1 MKRARAWFAGIAALA
16 ALGLGTDEARA
27 TTFCVPSFTV
37 ACPNANGNV
46 AVADLEEAM
55 SLKGFDGEADEV
67 IVAGGTYTEDS
78 DYEPPAGSTGTFQV
92 TGADPLTISGAGIGV
107 THLTSSASGNIFLVN
122 LGHNGN
128 VRDVVIRD
136 LDLQVPTSFD
146 DNAGAALQLFHGD
159 SAERIAVES
168 LNNGAAGVVAADAGN
183 VIRDSELFGQVG
195 GLISTALS
203 TGSEEGTLLAEDV
216 QVYGASSA
224 LAANGIA
231 STLTARRL
239 QSFGTRT
246 YGATASAGTVRIENS
261 LLNMEDGVGLFVSP
275 AADDAAIEADH
286 ATFFNSSGTVPALE
300 AKKFSMT
307 TGEGSIEVS
316 NSIMRGFG
324 FGYKI
329 ERPLGSG
336 ALSIEARY
344 SNLPQTGSNEN
355 GQVDFGTGNIDAD
368 PLWNNAYQLPPDSP
382 SVDAGDPA
390 AGGLAVDFLGA
401 PRPNDGDGDGVAVR
415 DQGMFEYQ
423 LPAAPTPEAGGGG
436 GGAGGSGGSGAGK
449 DATPPQTTIAK
460 GPGSKLAQGKAK
472 FSFRSSEA
480 ASTFTCKLD
489 QRKPRP
495 CRPPKSYTG
504 LKPGRHAFKVWATDK
519 AGNKD
524 PTPAKGRFKVPA

>member
-1 MKRARAWFAGIAALA
+1 MKLGRGSVAALA
-16 ALGLGTDEARA
+16 AAAALALGADEARA
-27 TTFCVPSFTV
+27 TTFCVPSFTA

-55 SLKGFDGEADEV
+55 SLNGFDDEADAV
-67 IVAGGTYTEDS
+67 IVAGGTYAEDS
-78 DYEPPAGSTGTFQV
+78 DYEPPAGTTATFQV
-92 TGADPLTISGAGIGV
+92 TGADPLTITGAGIGV
-107 THLTSSASGNIFLVN
+107 THLTSAGTGNVFLVN

-159 SAERIAVES
+159 SAERIAIES
-168 LNNGAAGVVAADAGN
+168 LNNGSTGVVAVDPGN

-203 TGSEEGTLLAEDV
+203 TGSEESTLLAEDV
-216 QVYGASSA
+216 QVYSASSA

-239 QSFGTRT
+239 QAFGTRT

-275 AADDAAIEADH
+275 AADDAAIVADH
-286 ATFFNSSGTVPALE
+286 VTAFNSSGTVPALE
-300 AKKFSMT
+300 AKKFSMS

-324 FGYKI
+324 SGYKI

-344 SNLPQTGSNEN
+344 SNLPQAGANEN
-355 GQVDFGTGNIDAD
+355 GTVDFGTGNIDAD
-368 PLWNNAYQLPPDSP
+368 PLWNGAYQLPPDSP
-382 SVDAGDPA
+382 SIDAGDPA
-390 AGGLAVDFLGA
+390 VGGLAADFLGA
-401 PRPNDGDGDGVAVR
+401 PRPSDGDGDGVTVR

-423 LPAAPTPEAGGGG
+423 RPASPSPEEG
-436 GGAGGSGGSGAGK
+436 GGAVGPGGSGSSK
-449 DATPPQTTIAK
+449 DGTPPQTTIAK
-460 GPGSKLAQGKAK
+460 GPGTKLAQGKAR
-472 FSFRSSEA
+472 FSFRSSE
-480 ASTFTCKLD
+480 SGSSFVCKLD
-489 QRKPRP
+489 KRKAKP
-495 CRPPKSYTG
+495 CKSPKTYTG
-504 LKPGRHAFKVWATDK
+504 LKPGPHTFKVWATDK
-519 AGNKD
+519 TGNKD
-524 PTPAKGRFKVPA
+524 PTPAKKRFRVPA